1 MPITTPLKPSLQEDI
16 KKAFEKAR
24 DNGSGGADSD
34 QIIKDLAKDITE
46 GIDKYIMGM
55 VVTVTVQP
63 GQTVPIPPSPVV
75 GGTVTTPMVSS
86 TTTPG
91 IGTT

>member
-1 MPITTPLKPSLQEDI
+1 VPITTPLKPSLQEDI

-24 DNGSGGADSD
+24 DNGSDGADSD
-34 QIIKDLAKDITE
+34 QIIEDLAKDITE

-63 GQTVPIPPSPVV
+63 GQTVPIPATPVV
-75 GGTVTTPMVSS
+75 DEETTATESS